1 MKNNLSRL
9 IIANYLYIL
18 ILEIVYKLYIY
29 ESLDMNILYLAA
41 FTFPVAVILTI
52 ITNPVK
58 WKIVNRILTYI
69 MWVGMFA
76 IYAAEVIYYS
86 FYKTVFSYQALVYGG
101 QVADFYESIFSHI
114 LSLWYIMLSM
124 LLPMI
129 LLFVL
134 SMFFSFERGKVK
146 HRLVYLLMAIT
157 IAVSSIS
164 YKSYEDKSLYKL
176 LTNRNDVMETT
187 NYVGLGTTI
196 SLDVYKNLTG
206 FEEKIE
212 IGLDAI
218 EPVTEIVEDK
228 INEYNVTDIDFDTL
242 INNEKD
248 ETVNQLHKYFKN
260 QNPTN
265 KNEMTGVFKD
275 KNLIFI
281 TAEAFYPIAVDK
293 DLTPTLYKLVNDGI
307 KFNNF
312 YQPIYGCSTSDGEF
326 TNLLGLL
333 PGISTCSMDRTHDV
347 YLPYVIGNSFKKYDY
362 DVYAFHGWQYTYYHR
377 DVSYPNLG
385 FEKYYGFDRF
395 NVGYKY
401 ALPGIK
407 NQWPT
412 SDVEVMN
419 SAYPIFSQADK
430 YVTYIMSISGHMNYS
445 WGGNAMSHKN
455 KSLVKDLNANESI
468 KGYIAANIE
477 FDRSLEILLND
488 LEESGTLDD
497 TVIVISA
504 DHYPYGL
511 TNDDI
516 KSYVNWVENESFD
529 IYRNNLIIYNTQ
541 LTGVTVDK
549 NMGSIDILP
558 TLLNMFDIEYDSRLL
573 VGHDIFSD
581 ASDLVIFNN
590 KSWISDKGRY
600 DYIKKKFYPFNGVE
614 VDDDYVHKMNN
625 IVNTKFQVSKT
636 ILQKDYYRKVLGE

>member
-1 MKNNLSRL
+1 MKNNFTRL
-9 IIANYLYIL
+9 IIVNYLYIL
-18 ILEIVYKLYIY
+18 ILELVYKLYIY
-29 ESLDMNILYLAA
+29 ETFDINVLYLIA
-41 FTFPVAVILTI
+41 FSFPMAVLITI

-58 WKIVNRILTYI
+58 LKMVNRILTYI
-69 MWVGMFA
+69 MWVGLFA
-76 IYAAEVIYYS
+76 IFAAEVVYYS

-101 QVADFYESIFSHI
+101 QVADFYDSIFSHI
-114 LSLWYIMLSM
+114 VSLWYVMLAM
-124 LLPMI
+124 FLPMV

-146 HRLVYLLMAIT
+146 HRIVYLLMAIVF
-157 IAVSSIS
+157 AVSTLSFKA
-164 YKSYEDKSLYKL
+164 YDDKSLYKL
-176 LTNRNDVMETT
+176 LTNKNDVMETT
-187 NYVGLGTTI
+187 NYIGLGTTI

-212 IGLDAI
+212 LDLNTIEPAI
-218 EPVTEIVEDK
+218 EIPDEK
-228 INEYNVTDIDFDTL
+228 KQEYNVTDIDFDKL
-242 INNEKD
+242 LSNESD
-248 ETVNQLHKYFKN
+248 DSVRQLHNYFNK

-265 KNEMTGVFKD
+265 KNEMTGIFKD

-281 TAEAFYPIAVDK
+281 TAEAFYPIAVDEN
-293 DLTPTLYKLVNDGI
+293 LTPTLYKLVNDGI

-326 TNLLGLL
+326 VNLLGLL
-333 PGISTCSMDRTHDV
+333 PGISTCSMDRTHEV
-347 YLPYVIGNSFKKYDY
+347 YLPYVIGNSFKDYGYDT
-362 DVYAFHGWQYTYYHR
+362 YAFHGWQYTYYHR
-377 DVSYPNLG
+377 HESYPNLG

-412 SDVEVMN
+412 SDIEVMN
-419 SAYPIFSQADK
+419 SAYPIFSQSDK
-430 YVTYIMSISGHMNYS
+430 YVTYMMSISGHMNYS

-477 FDRSLEILLND
+477 FDRSLEILLKD
-488 LEESGTLDD
+488 LEESGTLND

-516 KSYVNWVENESFD
+516 KSYVDWVQDEAFD
-529 IYRNNLIIYNTQ
+529 IYRNNLIIYNPE

-573 VGHDIFSD
+573 MGHDIFSD

-600 DYIKKKFYPFNGVE
+600 DYIKKKFYPFDGVE
-614 VDDDYVHKMNN
+614 VDNDYVSKMNN
-625 IVNTKFQVSKT
+625 IVSTKFQVSKT